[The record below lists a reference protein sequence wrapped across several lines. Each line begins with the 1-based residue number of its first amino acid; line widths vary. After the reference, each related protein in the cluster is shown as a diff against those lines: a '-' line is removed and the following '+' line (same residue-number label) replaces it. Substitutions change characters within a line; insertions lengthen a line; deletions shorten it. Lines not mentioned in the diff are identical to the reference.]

1 MLLDIVEAPPPVLS
15 YFCQYH
21 YLQNVPLAD
30 TANVAVFIASRHS
43 VQKFYVGNDVVCD
56 VCCHVVLYPL
66 VIVSSI
72 LPNGVITVTRPS
84 HEAIT

>member
-30 TANVAVFIASRHS
+30 TANVAMFIASRHS

-56 VCCHVVLYPL
+56 MY
-66 VIVSSI
+66 VSCSTVSI
-72 LPNGVITVTRPS
+72 GYVPACSI
-84 HEAIT
+84 